1 MKLVYFEAHGQ
12 EVKELPQAL
21 PEVVVVAS
29 DKPLHEAAEEAADAD
44 IVSVFVGSEVTADQL
59 AKMPALKFI
68 ATRSAGYDH
77 IDMAACQQRGIAVS
91 NVPTYGDNTV
101 AEHAFALILALSRKI
116 FQSYERTEK
125 MDFDREGLE
134 GFDLKGKVLGVV
146 GCGAIGK
153 YVAKIGRGF
162 DMNVLIYDVKID
174 EGFVKSIGAKVA
186 ESLDSLLAQS
196 DVITLHV
203 PYIPDKTH
211 HLINKEN
218 VQQIKP
224 GAILVNTARGGIVDT
239 EALLW
244 ALQKKI
250 LSGAGLDV
258 LEEENDTYE
267 DVALLSEGISQEYDI
282 ATLLRN
288 HILAARKDVII
299 TPHNA
304 FNSREAK
311 HNILMTTI
319 QNIKEYLK
327 GTPVNVVVDKQ
338 AK

>member
-1 MKLVYFEAHGQ
+1 MKLVYFEAHGT
-12 EVKELPQAL
+12 EVEELQAALPQV
-21 PEVVVVAS
+21 EVVAVEQTLQDA
-29 DKPLHEAAEEAADAD
+29 PEAAQEAE
-44 IVSVFVGSEVTADQL
+44 IISVFVGSEVDRAQIDLMPQL
-59 AKMPALKFI
+59 AFI

-77 IDMAACQQRGIAVS
+77 IDIAACQERGIIVA
-91 NVPTYGDNTV
+91 NVPTYGENTV

-134 GFDLKGKVLGVV
+134 GFDLKEKTLGVV

-153 YVAKIGRGF
+153 HAVKIGRGF
-162 DMNVLIYDVKID
+162 DMRVLIYDVKPN
-174 EGFVKSIGAKVA
+174 EAFAAEAGAELVG
-186 ESLDSLLAQS
+186 SLDELLRQS

-218 VQQIKP
+218 IKKVKP
-224 GAILVNTARGGIVDT
+224 GAILVNTARGGVVDT

-288 HILAARKDVII
+288 HILAARRDVII

-319 QNIKEYLK
+319 ANIKSFLNNK
-327 GTPVNVVVDKQ
+327 TVHKVT
-338 AK
+338 

>member
-1 MKLVYFEAHGQ
+1 MNLVYFEAHGK
-12 EVKELPQAL
+12 EVEELQRHLSDIA
-21 PEVVVVAS
+21 VVAS
-29 DKPLHEAAEEAADAD
+29 DKPLHEAVEIARDAD
-44 IVSVFVGSEVTADQL
+44 LVSVFVASQVQRDEL
-59 AKMPALKFI
+59 NLLPRLKFI

-77 IDMAACQQRGIAVS
+77 IDVAMCQRRGIVVS
-91 NVPTYGDNTV
+91 NVPTYGENTV

-134 GFDLKGKVLGVV
+134 GFDLKGKTLGVV

-153 YVAKIGRGF
+153 HAVKIGRGF
-162 DMNVLIYDVKID
+162 DMRVVIYDIKPD
-174 EGFVKSIGAKVA
+174 EAYAQAMGAQLVKS
-186 ESLDSLLAQS
+186 LDELLSQS

-203 PYIPDKTH
+203 PYIAGKTH
-211 HLINKEN
+211 HLINKDNIKN
-218 VQQIKP
+218 VKP
-224 GAILVNTARGGIVDT
+224 GAILVNTARGSVVDT

-244 ALQKKI
+244 ALQKKT
-250 LSGAGLDV
+250 LAGAGLDV
-258 LEEENDTYE
+258 LEEENDTFE
-267 DVALLSEGISQEYDI
+267 DVALLSEGFSHDYNI

-288 HILAARKDVII
+288 HILAARDDVII

-319 QNIKEYLK
+319 ANIRAYVD
-327 GTPVNVVVDKQ
+327 GQPVHVVS
-338 AK
+338 

>member
-1 MKLVYFEAHGQ
+1 
-12 EVKELPQAL
+12 
-21 PEVVVVAS
+21 
-29 DKPLHEAAEEAADAD
+29 
-44 IVSVFVGSEVTADQL
+44 
-59 AKMPALKFI
+59 
-68 ATRSAGYDH
+68 
-77 IDMAACQQRGIAVS
+77 
-91 NVPTYGDNTV
+91 
-101 AEHAFALILALSRKI
+101 
-116 FQSYERTEK
+116 
-125 MDFDREGLE
+125 MDFDRDGLE
-134 GFDLKGKVLGVV
+134 GFDLKGKILGVV

-153 YVAKIGRGF
+153 HVVKIGRGF
-162 DMNVLIYDVKID
+162 DMNVLIYDVKVD
-174 EGFVKSIGAKVA
+174 QAFVTSMGAKVA

-203 PYIPDKTH
+203 PYISGKTH
-211 HLINKEN
+211 HLINREN
-218 VQQIKP
+218 VKQIKP
-224 GAILVNTARGGIVDT
+224 GAILVNTARGAIVDT

-258 LEEENDTYE
+258 LEEENDTFE
-267 DVALLSEGISQEYDI
+267 DVKLLSEGFSQEYDI

-319 QNIKEYLK
+319 ENIQAYIKNQ
-327 GTPVNVVVDKQ
+327 PINVVSK
-338 AK
+338 

>member
-1 MKLVYFEAHGQ
+1 MKLVYFESHG
-12 EVKELPQAL
+12 E
-21 PEVVVVAS
+21 
-29 DKPLHEAAEEAADAD
+29 EEAALKEHIKGTDVLAVPEPLHKNVAVANDAEL
-44 IVSVFVGSEVTADQL
+44 VSVFVGSQVTSEHL
-59 AKMPALKFI
+59 AAMPNLKFI

-77 IDMAACQQRGIAVS
+77 IDMVACAERGITVA
-91 NVPTYGDNTV
+91 NVPSYGENTV

-134 GFDLKGKVLGVV
+134 GFDLKGKTLGVV

-153 YVAKIGRGF
+153 HAAKIGRGF
-162 DMNVLIYDVKID
+162 DMRIIIYDVNPDTK
-174 EGFVKSIGAKVA
+174 FVQEIGAKVA
-186 ESLDSLLAQS
+186 DSLESLLAQS

-203 PYIPDKTH
+203 PYIPGKTH

-224 GAILVNTARGGIVDT
+224 GAILVNTARGAVVDT

-250 LSGAGLDV
+250 LVGAGLDV

-267 DVALLSEGISQEYDI
+267 DVALLSEGFSKEYDI

-288 HILAARKDVII
+288 HILAARRDVII

-319 QNIKEYLK
+319 ENITAYLQNKPI
-327 GTPVNVVVDKQ
+327 NVVTK
-338 AK
+338 K

>member
-1 MKLVYFEAHGQ
+1 MKLVYFEAHGH
-12 EVKELPQAL
+12 EVEELQQQL
-21 PEVVVVAS
+21 PSVTVVSV
-29 DKPLHEAAEEAADAD
+29 DKPLHEAVELARDAD
-44 IVSVFVGSEVTADQL
+44 LVSVFVGSQVQVDELDL
-59 AKMPALKFI
+59 MPNLKFI
-68 ATRSAGYDH
+68 ATRSAGFDH
-77 IDMAACQQRGIAVS
+77 IDIKACQERGVIVS

-134 GFDLKGKVLGVV
+134 GFDLKGKTLGVI

-153 YVAKIGRGF
+153 HAIKIGRGF
-162 DMNVLIYDVKID
+162 DMSVLIYDVKPD
-174 EGFVKSIGAKVA
+174 EAYAASMGARFA
-186 ESLDSLLAQS
+186 ASLDELLQQS
-196 DVITLHV
+196 DVITIHV
-203 PYIPDKTH
+203 PYIPTKTH

-218 VQQIKP
+218 VKLIKP
-224 GAILVNTARGGIVDT
+224 GAILVNTARGGVVDT

-267 DVALLSEGISQEYDI
+267 DVALLSEGFSQDYNI

-288 HILAARKDVII
+288 HILAARDDVII

-319 QNIKEYLK
+319 ENTQAFID
-327 GTPVNVVVDKQ
+327 GTPVHVVTK
-338 AK
+338 

>member
-1 MKLVYFEAHGQ
+1 MKLVYFEAHGH
-12 EVKELPQAL
+12 EVEELQRQL
-21 PEVVVVAS
+21 PAVEVLAVE
-29 DKPLHEAAEEAADAD
+29 KPLHEAVELARDAD
-44 IVSVFVGSEVTADQL
+44 MVSVFVGSQVQIDELDL
-59 AKMPALKFI
+59 LPKLKFI

-77 IDMAACQQRGIAVS
+77 IDTATCQERGIMVS
-91 NVPTYGDNTV
+91 NVPTYGENTV
-101 AEHAFALILALSRKI
+101 AEHAFALILSLSRKI

-134 GFDLKGKVLGVV
+134 GFDLKGKTLGVV
-146 GCGAIGK
+146 GCGAIGRHA
-153 YVAKIGRGF
+153 VKIGRGF
-162 DMNVLIYDVKID
+162 DMQVLIYDVKPD
-174 EGFVKSIGAKVA
+174 EVFA
-186 ESLDSLLAQS
+186 ESMNARFVTSLDELLSQS
-196 DVITLHV
+196 DVITIHV

-218 VQQIKP
+218 VQRIKP
-224 GAILVNTARGGIVDT
+224 GAILVNTARGGVVDT

-267 DVALLSEGISQEYDI
+267 DVALLSEGFSQEYDI

-288 HILAARKDVII
+288 HILAARHDVII

-319 QNIKEYLK
+319 ENIRAYVEGK
-327 GTPVNVVVDKQ
+327 PVHQVTK
-338 AK
+338 

>member
-1 MKLVYFEAHGQ
+1 MKLVYFEANGQ
-12 EVKELPQAL
+12 EVEELQRHLPQL
-21 PEVVVVAS
+21 EVVAVP
-29 DKPLHEAAEEAADAD
+29 KPLHEAVELARDAD
-44 IVSVFVGSEVTADQL
+44 MVSVFVGSQVQQDELDL
-59 AKMPALKFI
+59 MPALKMI
-68 ATRSAGYDH
+68 AARSAGYDH
-77 IDMAACQQRGIAVS
+77 INVEACQQRGIIVS
-91 NVPTYGDNTV
+91 NVPTYGENTV

-134 GFDLKGKVLGVV
+134 GFDLKGKTLGVV
-146 GCGAIGK
+146 GCGAIGRHA
-153 YVAKIGRGF
+153 VKIGRGF
-162 DMNVLIYDVKID
+162 DMQVLIYDVRPD
-174 EGFVKSIGAKVA
+174 EVFA
-186 ESLDSLLAQS
+186 ESMGARFVASLDELLSQS
-196 DVITLHV
+196 DVITIHV
-203 PYIPDKTH
+203 PYIPEKTH

-218 VQQIKP
+218 VQHIKP
-224 GAILVNTARGGIVDT
+224 GAILVNTARGGVVDT

-267 DVALLSEGISQEYDI
+267 DVSLLSEGFSQEYDI

-319 QNIKEYLK
+319 ENVRAYVDGK
-327 GTPVNVVVDKQ
+327 PVHTVTK
-338 AK
+338 

>member
-1 MKLVYFEAHGQ
+1 MKIVYFEARGQ
-12 EVKELPQAL
+12 EVQELQKAL
-21 PEVVVVAS
+21 PSVQVVAVE
-29 DKPLHEAAEEAADAD
+29 KPLHEAVDEAADAD
-44 IVSVFVGSEVTADQL
+44 IMSVFVGSEVGAEQL
-59 AKMPALKFI
+59 AKLPNLKFI
-68 ATRSAGYDH
+68 AARSAGYDH
-77 IDMAACQQRGIAVS
+77 IDMTTCKERGVVVS

-153 YVAKIGRGF
+153 HVVKIGRGF
-162 DMNVLIYDVKID
+162 DMHVLIYDVKVD
-174 EGFVKSIGAKVA
+174 QEFVTSMGAKVA

-258 LEEENDTYE
+258 LEEENDTFE
-267 DVALLSEGISQEYDI
+267 DVKLLSEGFSQEYDI

-319 QNIKEYLK
+319 ENIQAYLDQK
-327 GTPVNVVVDKQ
+327 PVHIVSK
-338 AK
+338 